1 MKNYVI
7 REMVNYSVAR
17 SDGHLKKFHVSGL
30 GRQAVDTKDERE
42 IDSDETFYFHTIRE
56 AKEFNYPE
64 DWKKKFDV
72 KQICEMF
79 HNPEVQMLY
88 PERIGYNDIL
98 GHYYL
103 EYMDG
108 SEEDLRDYYT
118 EQ

>member
-17 SDGHLKKFHVSGL
+17 SDGHLKKFHVKATGKD
-30 GRQAVDTKDERE
+30 ADDHDTW
-42 IDSDETFYFHTIRE
+42 SNETFYFHTIRE

-64 DWKKKFDV
+64 DWKKKFEL
-72 KQICEMF
+72 KQITEMF

-108 SEEDLRDYYT
+108 SEEDLV
-118 EQ
+118 